1 MKTLG
6 VLALVLFTA
15 TGWPT
20 LGTTQSNASS
30 PSFFASPV
38 QRSVSPFPSHQT
50 VTPFASQ
57 QPQLGPRMIMPA
69 TGGAPI
75 LSTPIGGNLYLP
87 VTGGPP
93 VVGLP

>member
-6 VLALVLFTA
+6 VLTLVLFTA
-15 TGWPT
+15 TGCAT

-30 PSFFASPV
+30 PSFFAPPV
-38 QRSVSPFPSHQT
+38 QQSVSPFASHQT

-57 QPQLGPRMIMPA
+57 QAQPGPRMIIPA

-75 LSTPIGGNLYLP
+75 LGTPVGGNLYLP

-93 VVGLP
+93 IVGMP

>member
-15 TGWPT
+15 TGCPT

-38 QRSVSPFPSHQT
+38 QQSVSPFPSHQT

-75 LSTPIGGNLYLP
+75 LSTPVGGNLYLP

-93 VVGLP
+93 VVGVP

>member
-15 TGWPT
+15 TGCPT

-38 QRSVSPFPSHQT
+38 QQT

-93 VVGLP
+93 VVGVP